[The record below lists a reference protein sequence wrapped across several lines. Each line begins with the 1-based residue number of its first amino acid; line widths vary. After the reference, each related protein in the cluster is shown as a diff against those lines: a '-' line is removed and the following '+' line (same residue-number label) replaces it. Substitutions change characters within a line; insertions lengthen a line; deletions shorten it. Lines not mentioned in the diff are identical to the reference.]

1 MPHGSREAPE
11 HPSPIHPQPKRGYAR
26 IELATSCTQSRNHT
40 SRPIAR
46 NRCTPQPPNQHRSHN
61 PRGYGLMARRRIP
74 DPKIGGSNPSSLTF
88 FLATEPT
95 GPTKRDVTGERFE
108 LSLPKKLVP

>member
-46 NRCTPQPPNQHRSHN
+46 NRCTPQPPNQHRTHN

-74 DPKIGGSNPSSLTF
+74 DPKIGGSNPSSLIF
-88 FLATEPT
+88 WRPGWAIGLE
-95 GPTKRDVTGERFE
+95 V
-108 LSLPKKLVP
+108 